1 MTIRNPISRRDFLDG
16 VALTVVSAALP
27 PLAFAQTNSPLSTNQ
42 QSPIRSDYPPE
53 RTGMRGNHPGAFDDA
68 HALARDGESPTEFH
82 ETGEEYDLV
91 VVGGGIS
98 GLAAALFF
106 QQARGVGQRILIL
119 DNHDD
124 FGGHA
129 KRNEFHTGGKMLL
142 GVGGSTNLEYP
153 NKYSDVAKDLL
164 SGLGVDFKQLKRAN
178 DPDYFYAGGTRE
190 TGMFV
195 KSQTGESA
203 LITGRWVGAFHGKA
217 DAKPLVDQLPY
228 PRSEKDKLLKFL
240 GGKWDYLAGRSMFE
254 RSEYLSS
261 TSYRDFLTSRVG
273 LAPETASLFDPV
285 LLLNFSV
292 GGDGLSVNEAVNSG
306 APGLS
311 AVGWPWGL
319 AERLLVDEDKMYEAL
334 LFPDGN
340 ASVARL
346 MVRRLIPGVAEG
358 NSMADIAAARFDYS
372 KLDTAASPV
381 RIRLNSTAVRVRE
394 EGETVA
400 VSYIQNGKPVRVRAK
415 HCVLACFNMII
426 PHLCPEM
433 TDEQKD
439 GLKYGSKAPFI
450 WTNVLLRDG
459 AAIRRAAAETI
470 FCPQGYYCTVSKAP
484 PVALADFSPPGEQ
497 TDPIVVFMVRAPIR
511 HKIPDMTIRDHYRA
525 GRYQLLETPF
535 SEIET
540 ATKAQLMDLYGRY
553 GFDAERDIEAI
564 TVNRWS
570 HGYAYTYSELDDPDF
585 EKGAF
590 PHEIGRRK
598 FGRISIANSDSE
610 ARAYLDAAIDSAW
623 RAVTEQLA

>member
-1 MTIRNPISRRDFLDG
+1 MTIRNSISRRDFLDG
-16 VALTVVSAALP
+16 VALTVVAATLS
-27 PLAFAQTNSPLSTNQ
+27 PLAFAQTNNVR
-42 QSPIRSDYPPE
+42 IRSDYPPE
-53 RTGMRGNHPGAFDDA
+53 LTGMRGNHPGAFEDA
-68 HALARDGESPTEFH
+68 HALAWHGESPTAFQD
-82 ETGEEYDLV
+82 TGEEYDLV

-106 QQARGVGQRILIL
+106 QQARGAGKRILIL

-129 KRNEFHTGGKMLL
+129 RRNEFHTGGKMLL
-142 GVGGSTNLEYP
+142 GVGGSINLEFP
-153 NKYSDVAKDLL
+153 NKYSDVAKRLL
-164 SGLGVDFKQLKRAN
+164 RALGVDFKQLNRAN
-178 DPDYFYAGGTRE
+178 DPDYFFGGGMRE
-190 TGMFV
+190 TGVFV
-195 KSQTGESA
+195 TPQTGNSA
-203 LITGRWVGAFHGKA
+203 LIAGRWFGAFLGEA

-228 PRSEKDKLLKFL
+228 PRSEKEKLLKFL
-240 GGKWDYLAGRSMFE
+240 GGNWDYLAGRSIFE
-254 RSEYLSS
+254 RAEYLSS
-261 TSYRDFLTSRVG
+261 TSYREFLTSRVG
-273 LAPETASLFDPV
+273 LAPDTASLFDPA
-285 LLLNFSV
+285 LLVNFSV
-292 GGDGLSVNEAVNSG
+292 GGDGLSVNEALSSG
-306 APGLS
+306 APGLR
-311 AVGWPWGL
+311 AVGWPWAL
-319 AERLLVDEDKMYEAL
+319 AERLLVDEDNLYHAL

-358 NSMADIAAARFDYS
+358 NSMDDIAAARFDYS
-372 KLDTAASPV
+372 KLDTVTSPV

-400 VSYIQNGKPVRVRAK
+400 VSYIQNGKPARVRAK
-415 HCVLACFNMII
+415 HCVLACFNAII

-433 TDEQKD
+433 TAEQKD

-470 FCPQGYYCTVSKAP
+470 LCPQGYYSLVTKAP
-484 PVALADFSPPGEQ
+484 PVTLPDFSPPGEP
-497 TDPIVVFMVRAPIR
+497 TDPIVLFMLRAPLR
-511 HKIPDMTIRDHYRA
+511 HKSPDTTIRDHYRA
-525 GRYQLLETPF
+525 GRYQLLSTPF

-553 GFDAERDIEAI
+553 GFEAERDIEAI

-585 EKGAF
+585 EKGAS
-590 PHEIGRRK
+590 PHEIGRRQ

-610 ARAYLDAAIDSAW
+610 ARAYLDAAIDAAW
-623 RAVTEQLA
+623 RAVKEQLA